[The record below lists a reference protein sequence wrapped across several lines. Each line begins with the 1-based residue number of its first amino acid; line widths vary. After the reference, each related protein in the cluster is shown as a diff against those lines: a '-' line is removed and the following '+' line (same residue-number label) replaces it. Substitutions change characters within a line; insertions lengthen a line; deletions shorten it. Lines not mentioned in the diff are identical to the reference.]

1 MSLAGKVAVVT
12 GASSGIGQAIALAF
26 AQAGA
31 DLVVSY
37 RHNRAGI
44 DETVRRV
51 TVVAG
56 LARQSLG

>member
-12 GASSGIGQAIALAF
+12 GASSGIGQAIALAC
-26 AQAGA
+26 ANAGA

-37 RHNRAGI
+37 QHNRQGI

-51 TVVAG
+51 LKKTSSSRG
-56 LARQSLG
+56 